1 MPNLVHVVYHSGSN
15 YGYHF
20 ILKEFI
26 KKMYFLWK
34 IQKSAKNFLIPIEIE
49 VIQIDKDGKGSI
61 VTTF

>member
-26 KKMYFLWK
+26 KK
-34 IQKSAKNFLIPIEIE
+34 SAKNFLIPIEVE

-61 VTTF
+61 VTIF

>member
-1 MPNLVHVVYHSGSN
+1 MQYIVFINSKFNVPNLVHVVFHNGSN

-34 IQKSAKNFLIPIEIE
+34 IQKSANIFPF
-49 VIQIDKDGKGSI
+49 Q
-61 VTTF
+61 